1 MGQASIA
8 EIWEHDNRELFRDM
22 IHDEVDKWVDQLLE
36 VFEEDCRPTLMEMS
50 ELFTSTRQEFLGS
63 CLETLIEQKYA
74 DLLEQ

>member
-1 MGQASIA
+1 MGATCVAKILEPEEKEQF
-8 EIWEHDNRELFRDM
+8 REM